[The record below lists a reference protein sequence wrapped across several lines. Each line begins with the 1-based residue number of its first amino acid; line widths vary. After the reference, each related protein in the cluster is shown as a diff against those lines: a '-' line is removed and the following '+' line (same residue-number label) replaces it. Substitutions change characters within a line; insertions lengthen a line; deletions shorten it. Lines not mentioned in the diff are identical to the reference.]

1 MRKALKYM
9 MFLFVIASISSC
21 KKYKYEKEDVYGIYD
36 VHKYYVD
43 DFDST
48 FYFEQFNSAY
58 IAFADN
64 ENSVYFSCFGVD
76 TNNNFL
82 VNTSGFWN
90 FFDQNERINLNVA
103 QGGSNNDYWIQYGPL
118 ALGENHPWDII
129 NLDANEFVFHTNFEN
144 RIYKLI
150 LYRR

>member
-1 MRKALKYM
+1 M
-9 MFLFVIASISSC
+9 MLLLVVLSISSC

-48 FYFEQFNSAY
+48 FYFEQFQSSY

-64 ENSVYFSCFGVD
+64 GNTVHMVCNRLD
-76 TNNNFL
+76 TNNSL
-82 VNTSGFWN
+82 KVNIVADWRFI
-90 FFDQNERINLNVA
+90 DQNERINLDVNKEIY
-103 QGGSNNDYWIQYGPL
+103 NKEYWIQYGPL
-118 ALGENHPWDII
+118 ALGKDYNWDII
-129 NLDANEFVFHTNFEN
+129 NLDTKEFVLLTSYEN